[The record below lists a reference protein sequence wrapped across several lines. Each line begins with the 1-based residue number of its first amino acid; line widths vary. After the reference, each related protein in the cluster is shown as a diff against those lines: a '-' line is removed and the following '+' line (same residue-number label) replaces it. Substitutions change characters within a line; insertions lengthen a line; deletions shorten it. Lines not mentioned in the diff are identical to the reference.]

1 MRHTLWESF
10 TFAGRGLHE
19 AFRTQRAM
27 RIHVALAAV
36 VTVGV
41 LWLDLPAAE
50 AAALVL
56 AMAGVLAAELVNT
69 ALEVLVDL
77 HVGDQHH
84 VLAGRAKD
92 LCAAAVLIAAGG
104 AAVVGALVLGRPVVA
119 AIAPGRFDAIAAGRA
134 GVLLILLVLVV
145 IVLARAG
152 ERPVLEGRHEG

>member
-1 MRHTLWESF
+1 VRHTLWQSF
-10 TFAGRGLHE
+10 QFAGRGLHE
-19 AFRTQRAM
+19 AFRTQRTM

-36 VTVGV
+36 ITVGV
-41 LWLDLPAAE
+41 FWLDLAAAE
-50 AAALVL
+50 AAVL
-56 AMAGVLAAELVNT
+56 LLATAGVLAAELANT

-92 LCAAAVLIAAGG
+92 MSAAAVLIAAGG
-104 AAVVGALVLGRPVVA
+104 AAVVGVLVLGRPVVA

-152 ERPVLEGRHEG
+152 QRPVLQGRHDG